1 MHREREG
8 PVVCC
13 ICHYLGL
20 EVITDINSKL
30 TSSQYCLSAICTFHI
45 LRMEQ
50 GSMCCVLQMSR
61 IAVSIEIVSRSLNHL
76 PRGWLLFYFI
86 TSVWLWSIKETDT
99 DLSGFQAFTSFTNP
113 RIHKSTSSLIYE
125 STNPRNN
132 HPIWVCLPLHTVC
145 CQPHFAH
152 CTREDV
158 NETYGTVHCF
168 ASVPE
173 LQKLALCCF
182 ASVKCFVI
190 WFTFS

>member
-1 MHREREG
+1 
-8 PVVCC
+8 
-13 ICHYLGL
+13 
-20 EVITDINSKL
+20 
-30 TSSQYCLSAICTFHI
+30 
-45 LRMEQ
+45 
-50 GSMCCVLQMSR
+50 MS
-61 IAVSIEIVSRSLNHL
+61 N
-76 PRGWLLFYFI
+76 
-86 TSVWLWSIKETDT
+86 
-99 DLSGFQAFTSFTNP
+99 FQAFTSFTRSTKPQVHGLAYPRIHESRLHESTNLRSTNSQTHNP
-113 RIHKSTSSLIYE
+113 RIHESTSPLIHE
-125 STNPRNN
+125 STNPRVN

>member
-1 MHREREG
+1 MNFTKSMNYRSMDFPIHEFMKSWFHESMILRYWIHS
-8 PVVCC
+8 P
-13 ICHYLGL
+13 
-20 EVITDINSKL
+20 ITL
-30 TSSQYCLSAICTFHI
+30 MFHHFSAI
-45 LRMEQ
+45 
-50 GSMCCVLQMSR
+50 
-61 IAVSIEIVSRSLNHL
+61 
-76 PRGWLLFYFI
+76 
-86 TSVWLWSIKETDT
+86 WSTKATDT
-99 DLSGFQAFTSFTNP
+99 DLSSFQAFTSFTNP

-125 STNPRNN
+125 STNPRIN